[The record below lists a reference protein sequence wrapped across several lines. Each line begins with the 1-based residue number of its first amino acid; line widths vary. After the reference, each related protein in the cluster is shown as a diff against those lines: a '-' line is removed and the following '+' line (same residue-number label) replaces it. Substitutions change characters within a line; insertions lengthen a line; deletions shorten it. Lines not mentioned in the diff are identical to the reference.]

1 MKIHEYN
8 QMMAYLTRPAM
19 NIGGRVGYKPGGI
32 VEPGVTH
39 YAKEDFIRNPAGINQ
54 HTAKM
59 KSLDE
64 IKATI
69 DKFPEMDKNR
79 FFRRWNF

>member
-54 HTAKM
+54 KQP
-59 KSLDE
+59 LE
-64 IKATI
+64 IKLLLLNLKKLPMLCVNYQLLQ
-69 DKFPEMDKNR
+69 D
-79 FFRRWNF
+79 